1 MGATTERFKKL
12 IKDKKDALAG
22 LQGQALIDATAE
34 VVYLDYT
41 FHKRIKDTGNENVWD
56 GSGMKKV
63 FNAQIAKGNY
73 NDIRKARI
81 DQIKKN
87 IPMKRWR
94 PFVPNCIKKAINS
107 MFWRNR
113 MME

>member
-41 FHKRIKDTGNENVWD
+41 FFCMYDRL
-56 GSGMKKV
+56 
-63 FNAQIAKGNY
+63 
-73 NDIRKARI
+73 R
-81 DQIKKN
+81 
-87 IPMKRWR
+87 
-94 PFVPNCIKKAINS
+94 
-107 MFWRNR
+107 FW
-113 MME
+113 